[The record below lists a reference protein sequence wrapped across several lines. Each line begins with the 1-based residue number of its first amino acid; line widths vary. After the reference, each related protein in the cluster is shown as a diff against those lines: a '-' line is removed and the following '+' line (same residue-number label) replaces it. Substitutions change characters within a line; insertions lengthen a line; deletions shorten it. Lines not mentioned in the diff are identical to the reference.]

1 MSPPI
6 LQTAG
11 DGRDEALGRAA
22 AALRAGRAVVIPTDT
37 VYGVA
42 ADAFNA
48 AGTARVFAAKR
59 RPRSLP
65 LPVLVRSPKQLLG
78 LTPQVS
84 EAAEW
89 LMAAF
94 WPGPLTLVLPTE
106 MGLRWDLGE
115 NDATVAVRMPLDDVA
130 LEVIRAVGPLAVT
143 SANRSGGEAA
153 TTARQ
158 AADALGEDV
167 DLVVDDGPRASVAP
181 STIVDLT
188 RSTPRVL
195 RSGAID
201 EGLVLGVAQG
211 SIPPIEAAAIFAGD
225 APDSEAPR
233 SSAPGSDSPG
243 ADAPGSDA
251 PGAEDADEAP
261 R

>member
-1 MSPPI
+1 MPRPI
-6 LQTAG
+6 VETAG
-11 DGRDEALGRAA
+11 DGRETAIARAA
-22 AALRAGRAVVIPTDT
+22 TALRAGRAVVIPTDT

-42 ADAFNA
+42 ADAFNP

-59 RPRSLP
+59 RSRSLP

-94 WPGPLTLVLPTE
+94 WPGPLTLVLATE
-106 MGLRWDLGE
+106 VGLRWDLGE

-130 LEVIRAVGPLAVT
+130 LELIRAVGPLAVT
-143 SANRSGGEAA
+143 SANLSGGPPA
-153 TTARQ
+153 TTAQQ
-158 AADALGEDV
+158 AAEQLGEDV
-167 DLVVDDGPRASVAP
+167 ELVVDDGPRQSLAP

-188 RSTPRVL
+188 RNTPHVL
-195 RSGAID
+195 RPGAID
-201 EGLVLGVAQG
+201 EGLVLGVARG
-211 SIPPIEAAAIFAGD
+211 SVPPLEAAAIFAGD
-225 APDSEAPR
+225 AGVEGGPPQVVAPR
-233 SSAPGSDSPG
+233 ADDPGVDASD
-243 ADAPGSDA
+243 
-251 PGAEDADEAP
+251 AEDADETP

>member
-1 MSPPI
+1 MSAPI
-6 LQTAG
+6 LQASG
-11 DGRDEALGRAA
+11 DGREEAIGRAA
-22 AALRAGRAVVIPTDT
+22 TALRAGRAVVIPTDT

-42 ADAFNA
+42 ADAFNP

-59 RPRSLP
+59 RARSLP

-106 MGLRWDLGE
+106 VGLRWDLGD

-143 SANRSGGEAA
+143 SANRSGGVAA
-153 TTARQ
+153 TTASQ
-158 AADALGEDV
+158 AAQALGEDV
-167 DLVVDDGPRASVAP
+167 DLVVDDGPRATVSP

-211 SIPPIEAAAIFAGD
+211 SLPPIEAAAIFEGD
-225 APDSEAPR
+225 AADAEPPRSSGAGSDASDAPR
-233 SSAPGSDSPG
+233 SDASDS
-243 ADAPGSDA
+243 
-251 PGAEDADEAP
+251 EDADEAP